1 MHQHPRPPPA
11 TASPASSERTNPERT
26 NNQRDQDRD
35 TPPAEN
41 FSRPSH
47 ERAGGSDDS
56 NSSSNSAAE
65 VARLNQVIQNFHT
78 KAALII
84 LRSRFD
90 LAPAYTKGS
99 NSKRSN
105 KWFNVELD
113 ETEDYRDEIRTWK
126 NCDHKIHRPPPLT
139 IEVILNTDELTSKQ
153 KLVII
158 DDQGKRWD
166 VQDALASSHTKSRR
180 RRGRAEHGVIL
191 ERWTIQLGEG
201 PSELTSD
208 LNAILPLVY
217 KKSIVLFR
225 SLFTYSAFLPAW
237 KLSRKLA
244 KTRSNNFLKLQY
256 RITDGSQ
263 SGSLSRSDNLTVPL
277 YDSQDET
284 VSDYSFG
291 VTDSPAG
298 PFSVKV
304 SYRLNCEFGVDDSES
319 LLSSR
324 FMGADD
330 ELFRP
335 SISND
340 DVSLRRQTS
349 TQEVGSLPSGRR
361 DVVSRPD
368 LGQAYGSLSTF
379 HQIGAASG
387 TSPITALRNAQDLGS
402 ASPAASP
409 PTRPMPAQRSSQN
422 PRSSLRAVEGNAGIG
437 RRSSISFQPFKTPS
451 LSASPS
457 LVPPVSNSLRP
468 SVGRAPVLGALNEAR
483 GMPPPAVPASAARKI
498 TQTAGENTITPSASN
513 SPKPAPITRY
523 SSSFSH
529 RRARLSSGGAAKI
542 EDDQGSSGKT
552 SAASSANQPGSGV
565 MLDAAVSANTA
576 SVHEDDENIAEFIS
590 MLELKRDLLTPTDA
604 SAAEASTR
612 RTAAALNRFHKMRE
626 SNAALSE
633 SMSMSLHRSSSSSSR
648 QLSSVP
654 PMVAATSVS
663 TSSSPGKPISPHTPH
678 TPAIPSRLSANSIID
693 YSHRDPV
700 DSGPSLDD
708 HGDLSEE
715 APSDGTVVGPAASHV
730 PPIDIP
736 TSPRPFMPSYR
747 RSSSVAQRRIV
758 ADDEDVGE
766 LYGMRSASMGADRRN
781 VSALHTAPADVP
793 TDDAEYDPDQVAGR
807 LTHRSSL
814 EYHRRFASGIQPKTA
829 EGAESGSGSGS
840 SSVHQVYRSRLF
852 RGGGAGRGLTPPH
865 GSESGGSGSFERRG
879 GSRQSFSRPSD
890 QRNLLDE
897 DEPLFLPFAISDIGA
912 SRRSLEEARG
922 TQGSTERDRGGD
934 TKRGGRR
941 GGGYQPWGS

>member
-1 MHQHPRPPPA
+1 M
-11 TASPASSERTNPERT
+11 
-26 NNQRDQDRD
+26 
-35 TPPAEN
+35 
-41 FSRPSH
+41 
-47 ERAGGSDDS
+47 
-56 NSSSNSAAE
+56 
-65 VARLNQVIQNFHT
+65 I
-78 KAALII
+78 
-84 LRSRFD
+84 
-90 LAPAYTKGS
+90 
-99 NSKRSN
+99 
-105 KWFNVELD
+105 
-113 ETEDYRDEIRTWK
+113 
-126 NCDHKIHRPPPLT
+126 
-139 IEVILNTDELTSKQ
+139 IEVILNTEELTSKQ
-153 KLVII
+153 SLVIV
-158 DDQGKRWD
+158 DDQGKGWD
-166 VQDALASSHTKSRR
+166 VRDALASSSTRAGKRR
-180 RRGRAEHGVIL
+180 RIRAENEVIL
-191 ERWTIQLGEG
+191 ERWTIQLGED
-201 PSELTSD
+201 PSD
-208 LNAILPLVY
+208 LPSDLSAILPLVY

-244 KTRSNNFLKLQY
+244 KIRSNNFLKLQY
-256 RITDGSQ
+256 RIIDGTQ

-277 YDSQDET
+277 YDSQDEV

-291 VTDSPAG
+291 ATDSPAG
-298 PFSVKV
+298 LFSVKV
-304 SYRLNCEFGVDDSES
+304 TYRLNCEFRVDDSES

-330 ELFRP
+330 ELFTP
-335 SISND
+335 SVPSD
-340 DVSLRRQTS
+340 HLSSRRQLP
-349 TQEVGSLPSGRR
+349 TQEVGSLPSDRR
-361 DVVSRPD
+361 DIVSRPD

-409 PTRPMPAQRSSQN
+409 PTRPMPNQRSNQN
-422 PRSSLRAVEGNAGIG
+422 SRSSLRAVEGSAGVG

-457 LVPPVSNSLRP
+457 LAPPVSSSPRP
-468 SVGRAPVLGALNEAR
+468 SVGRTPVLGALNEAR
-483 GMPPPAVPASAARKI
+483 GMPPPAVPASAARKSI
-498 TQTAGENTITPSASN
+498 SSAAENAIASSASS

-529 RRARLSSGGAAKI
+529 RRARLSSGGAAKG

-565 MLDAAVSANTA
+565 MVDAAAAANTA
-576 SVHEDDENIAEFIS
+576 SVHEDDENIAEFIN
-590 MLELKRDLLTPTDA
+590 MLELKRDLLTPADA

-612 RTAAALNRFHKMRE
+612 RTAAALNRFHRMRD
-626 SNAALSE
+626 SNAALSD

-663 TSSSPGKPISPHTPH
+663 TSSSAGKPISPHTPH

-693 YSHRDPV
+693 YSHRDPE
-700 DSGPSLDD
+700 DSAPSLDGR
-708 HGDLSEE
+708 GDLSEE
-715 APSDGTVVGPAASHV
+715 APSDGTVVDPAASHV

-747 RSSSVAQRRIV
+747 RSSSVAQRRV
-758 ADDEDVGE
+758 VTDDDDVGE
-766 LYGMRSASMGADRRN
+766 LYGLRSASMGADRRN
-781 VSALHTAPADVP
+781 VPAVQTAPVEAQA
-793 TDDAEYDPDQVAGR
+793 DDAEDDPDQVSGR
-807 LTHRSSL
+807 AVRRSSVD
-814 EYHRRFASGIQPKTA
+814 YQRRFASGLQPKTA
-829 EGAESGSGSGS
+829 DGAESGSGSGS
-840 SSVHQVYRSRLF
+840 SSIHQVYRSRLA
-852 RGGGAGRGLTPPH
+852 RGGGAGRGVTPPH

-897 DEPLFLPFAISDIGA
+897 DEPLFLPFAMSDIGA

-922 TQGSTERDRGGD
+922 AQASSERDRGGD
-934 TKRGGRR
+934 SKRGSRR